1 MSQSTVAGNYGDPI
15 VVDMGDGITLTLI
28 LSDGEATEAAAKAF
42 TARLLNR
49 QAVACG
55 CPGCSGY
62 ASSDESDVER
72 MIHRYTDMLDD
83 LNDITACLLRESSM
97 HGHTALQRSCINIL
111 NIACSA
117 REWLNAEERRMRERG
132 EAER

>member
-1 MSQSTVAGNYGDPI
+1 MSQSTVTEPGNEPVLISLPDGTTIAII
-15 VVDMGDGITLTLI
+15 VHAHVEEGEGSCPVV
-28 LSDGEATEAAAKAF
+28 SDA
-42 TARLLNR
+42 
-49 QAVACG
+49 
-55 CPGCSGY
+55 
-62 ASSDESDVER
+62 ER

-83 LNDITACLLRESSM
+83 LNDITACLLREASTN
-97 HGHTALQRSCINIL
+97 GHTALQRSFINIL

>member
-1 MSQSTVAGNYGDPI
+1 MSQSTVTEPGNEP
-15 VVDMGDGITLTLI
+15 VLITLLDGTTFAI
-28 LSDGEATEAAAKAF
+28 IMPAHVEEGEGSCPVVSDA
-42 TARLLNR
+42 
-49 QAVACG
+49 
-55 CPGCSGY
+55 
-62 ASSDESDVER
+62 ER

-83 LNDITACLLRESSM
+83 LNDITACLLREASAN
-97 HGHTALQRSCINIL
+97 GHTALQRSCINIL

>member
-1 MSQSTVAGNYGDPI
+1 MSQSTLAGNYGDPI
-15 VVDMGDGITLTLI
+15 VVDMGDGRTLTLI

-55 CPGCSGY
+55 CPGYSGY

-72 MIHRYTDMLDD
+72 MLHRYADMLDD
-83 LNDITACLLRESSM
+83 LNDVATSILMEASTN
-97 HGHTALQRSCINIL
+97 GHTALQRSCINIL
-111 NIACSA
+111 NIACSG

-132 EAER
+132 EAGK

>member
-1 MSQSTVAGNYGDPI
+1 MSQSTVIEP
-15 VVDMGDGITLTLI
+15 
-28 LSDGEATEAAAKAF
+28 DGEPILVSLPDGTTIAIIVHAHVEE
-42 TARLLNR
+42 
-49 QAVACG
+49 G
-55 CPGCSGY
+55 EGSCPVV
-62 ASSDESDVER
+62 SDAEH

-83 LNDITACLLRESSM
+83 LNDVATSILMEASTN
-97 HGHTALQRSCINIL
+97 GHTALQRSFINIL

>member
-1 MSQSTVAGNYGDPI
+1 MSQSTVIEP
-15 VVDMGDGITLTLI
+15 
-28 LSDGEATEAAAKAF
+28 DGEPILVSLPDGTTLAIIVHAHVEE
-42 TARLLNR
+42 
-49 QAVACG
+49 G
-55 CPGCSGY
+55 EGSCPVV
-62 ASSDESDVER
+62 SDADR

-83 LNDITACLLRESSM
+83 LNDVATSILMEASAN
-97 HGHTALQRSCINIL
+97 GHIALQRSFINIL

>member
-1 MSQSTVAGNYGDPI
+1 MSQSTVTEPGNETVLISLP
-15 VVDMGDGITLTLI
+15 DGTTIAVHAHSWEVIDFPEGTA
-28 LSDGEATEAAAKAF
+28 EACHA
-42 TARLLNR
+42 
-49 QAVACG
+49 
-55 CPGCSGY
+55 
-62 ASSDESDVER
+62 ESEPER

-83 LNDITACLLRESSM
+83 LNDITACLLREASAN
-97 HGHTALQRSCINIL
+97 GHTALQRSCINIL